1 MISLKVVVNEQGAHL
16 LFLKDYTGKGQS
28 VIIFSFCDCLSFDD
42 VQFLEILS
50 TSRILLPQTTLYSIW
65 GQFKGY
71 TTCYIENL
79 GLLHFMS
86 LPTSLVLSNFKL
98 LQTDC
103 STLGSHHVLVADF
116 MAKDYRICNHSFRD
130 GLYFID
136 SGRYFRNYQYSV
148 EEIIQKIRMLLIIF
162 CFLGF

>member
-1 MISLKVVVNEQGAHL
+1 MLS
-16 LFLKDYTGKGQS
+16 F
-28 VIIFSFCDCLSFDD
+28 FSFCDCLSFDD
-42 VQFLEILS
+42 VQLLETLS

-116 MAKDYRICNHSFRD
+116 MPKDYRICNYSFHD

-136 SGRYFRNYQYSV
+136 PGRYFRNHQYSV
-148 EEIIQKIRMLLIIF
+148 EEIIQKKRMLLIIF

>member
-1 MISLKVVVNEQGAHL
+1 ML
-16 LFLKDYTGKGQS
+16 LIS

-79 GLLHFMS
+79 GLLHFML

>member
-1 MISLKVVVNEQGAHL
+1 MKDVISLKVVVNEQGAHL

-42 VQFLEILS
+42 VQFLETLS

-79 GLLHFMS
+79 GLLHFML

-136 SGRYFRNYQYSV
+136 PGGILETINMQ
-148 EEIIQKIRMLLIIF
+148 
-162 CFLGF
+162 